1 MIRVIGIPLL
11 GIRLLG
17 IRLLGAIVLLSTG
30 ISTALADEGKPSV
43 DFDKGGVIVEVGSFF
58 KGTGVTSGPAGQT
71 GVAAL
76 ALATDTGLYSF
87 LETPQN
93 QERLAA
99 IEPGSVVRINGK
111 LLEKGALL
119 HITALERASE
129 ISLDLD
135 LAGLRSAPGRT
146 VSLKG
151 TNKCQC
157 GLDVAD
163 LPHSCTLGHLH
174 HLEAEDGKIYHYLKN
189 DTGAGLFAGKDSHFK
204 AVEVRGR
211 LFPGHYLS
219 IEKAAV
225 N

>member
-1 MIRVIGIPLL
+1 M
-11 GIRLLG
+11 
-17 IRLLGAIVLLSTG
+17 IRLLGAIAFLSAG
-30 ISTALADEGKPSV
+30 ITAAGADEGKPSV
-43 DFDKGGVIVEVGSFF
+43 DFDQGGVIVEVGSFF
-58 KGTGVTSGPAGQT
+58 KGTGVTSRPGSQI
-71 GVAAL
+71 GVTVL

-87 LETPQN
+87 LETPEN
-93 QERLAA
+93 EKKLTA
-99 IEPGSVVRINGK
+99 IKPGTVVRVKGK
-111 LLEKGALL
+111 LLERGALL
-119 HITALERASE
+119 HVAALERVST

-163 LPHSCTLGHLH
+163 LPHSCKLGHLH

-189 DTGAGLFAGKDSHFK
+189 ESGSGLFAGEGSHSK
-204 AVEVRGR
+204 AVEVQGR

-219 IEKAAV
+219 LKKVAV